1 MKIAFVGNPNTGKT
15 ALINAIAGSDLE
27 VGNWPGVTV
36 ERKEA
41 IFRYGVE
48 EIALVDLPGAYTLS
62 PYSLEEK
69 ITRDV
74 LAYEPIDGIIDVVD
88 ATALRRNLYLTLEL
102 TDMGR
107 PMVLAL
113 NMFDDFTKRGY
124 EIDIPRLEE
133 ILGVCVVPTVGSTG
147 LGAKRLI
154 ECAVETVRKRRI
166 PNIQPLQSHLEKEIA
181 LLVHWLGKFAA
192 DLPYPPRLFAIKL
205 IERDPFALELAK
217 KKGADEIVDFAAG
230 AAARLEKHMK
240 LPIKTIVTRSRH
252 EAIDAILEEV
262 LTRPIVDKTVL
273 SDRIDALVLHRFF
286 SLPIFFLVM
295 FLLFKMTFDG
305 SAPLVAWTGRFFENY
320 VGKYLH
326 LFVGSRLP
334 EWGDSLL
341 VEGIAGGVGLVLS
354 FLPLL
359 FLLYFFMALLEE
371 SGYMARVSFL
381 LDRLAR
387 TFGVKG
393 SAFIAMIMGFG
404 CNVPAIYATRTLTSR
419 RERIVTA
426 LMIPLMSCSARL
438 PIYALFTALFF
449 SEHQV
454 FVIMSIYLLGI
465 VAALLIGTVADR
477 VLPKEEEKPFFL
489 ELPAYHMPTFHA
501 VWVLMWPRLKDFIV
515 RAGTVIVA
523 ASMILWGVIHL
534 PPGSDVHDSWLAK
547 SAKTVTPLFK
557 PLGFGEAWE
566 PIAALIPGT
575 IAKEVVLG
583 SLGTIYGVE
592 TGRSRASAEAN
603 LAEDT
608 LEQLESLKDALVKA
622 GAGMIG
628 ILQTEEDST
637 ESDTTLQKRLEAQ
650 FGGPLAAY
658 SYMIF
663 VLLYIPCISTL
674 AAIKQEFGWKMALF
688 ETLFLPLLAY
698 GASLLFYQTA
708 LRLFS

>member
-36 ERKEA
+36 EKKEA
-41 IFRYGVE
+41 LFRYEGE

-74 LAYEPIDGIIDVVD
+74 LAYDPIDGIIDVVD

-154 ECAVETVRKRRI
+154 ECAVEAVRKRRI

-181 LLVHWLGKFAA
+181 LLVHRLERYAA

-230 AAARLEKHMK
+230 ATERLEKHMK
-240 LPIKTIVTRSRH
+240 LPIKTIVTRSRY

-262 LTRPIVDKTVL
+262 LTKPIVDRTVL
-273 SDRIDALVLHRFF
+273 SDRIDALVLHPFF

-305 SAPLVAWTGRFFENY
+305 SAPLVEWTGRFFENY

-334 EWGDSLL
+334 EWADSLL
-341 VEGIAGGVGLVLS
+341 VEGVVGGVGLVLS

-359 FLLYFFMALLEE
+359 FLLYLFMALLEE

-393 SAFIAMIMGFG
+393 NAFIAMIMGFG

-419 RERIVTA
+419 RERIITA

-449 SEHQV
+449 TEHQV

-465 VAALLIGTVADR
+465 VVALLVGTVADR

-489 ELPAYHMPTFHA
+489 ELPAYHMPTFQA

-523 ASMILWGVIHL
+523 ASVILWGVIHL
-534 PPGSDVHDSWLAK
+534 PRGSDVHDSWLAK
-547 SAKTVTPLFK
+547 SAKTLTTLFK

-575 IAKEVVLG
+575 IAKEVVVG

-592 TGRSRASAEAN
+592 TGHPHASAEAN

-608 LEQLESLKDALVKA
+608 LEQLESLKDALMEA

-628 ILQTEEDST
+628 ILRSVEDST
-637 ESDTTLQKRLEAQ
+637 ERDTTLQERLEAQ
-650 FGGPLAAY
+650 FSGPLAAY

-663 VLLYIPCISTL
+663 VLLYIPCISTI

-698 GASLLFYQTA
+698 AASLLFYQSA
-708 LRLFS
+708 LRLF

>member
-1 MKIAFVGNPNTGKT
+1 VKIAFVGNPNTGKT

-36 ERKEA
+36 EKKEA
-41 IFRYGVE
+41 RFSYGGE
-48 EIALVDLPGAYTLS
+48 EISLVDLPGAYTLS

-69 ITRDV
+69 ITRNV

-102 TDMGR
+102 ADMGR
-107 PMVLAL
+107 PMVVAL

-124 EIDIPRLEE
+124 QIDLPKLEE
-133 ILGVCVVPTVGSTG
+133 ILGICVVPTVGSTG
-147 LGAKRLI
+147 MGAGRLI
-154 ECAVETVRKRRI
+154 ACAVEAVREGRI
-166 PNIQPLQSHLEKEIA
+166 PKPQPLQSHLEKEIA
-181 LLVHWLGKFAA
+181 LLVHRLESRE

-205 IERDPFALELAK
+205 IERDPFARELARE
-217 KKGADEIVDFAAG
+217 KGIPGIVDFAEG
-230 AAARLEKHMK
+230 AAKRLEAHMK
-240 LPIKTIVTRSRH
+240 LPIRTIVTRSRY

-262 LTRPIVDKTVL
+262 LTEPIVDRTLL

-305 SAPLVAWTGRFFENY
+305 SAPLVEWTGGFFEGY

-326 LFVGSRLP
+326 LFLGSRLP
-334 EWGDSLL
+334 EWADSLL
-341 VEGIAGGVGLVLS
+341 VEGVAGGVGLVLS

-387 TFGVKG
+387 AFGIKG
-393 SAFIAMIMGFG
+393 NAFIAMIMGFG
-404 CNVPAIYATRTLTSR
+404 CNVPAVYATRTLTTR
-419 RERIVTA
+419 RERIITA

-449 SEHQV
+449 TEWQV
-454 FVIMSIYLLGI
+454 PVILSIYLLGI
-465 VAALLIGTVADR
+465 VVALLIGLAADR
-477 VLPKEEEKPFFL
+477 LLPAREQKPFFL
-489 ELPAYHMPTFHA
+489 ELPAYRMPTFRA
-501 VWVLMWPRLKDFIV
+501 IWVLMWPRLKDFIV

-523 ASMILWGVIHL
+523 ASVILWGVIHL
-534 PPGSDVHDSWLAK
+534 PPGSDVHDSWRAR
-547 SAKTVTPLFK
+547 SARTVAPLFE
-557 PLGFGEAWE
+557 PLGFGDAWE

-575 IAKEVVLG
+575 VAKEVVVG

-592 TGRSRASAEAN
+592 TGHTHPSGADLKA
-603 LAEDT
+603 DT
-608 LEQLESLKDALVKA
+608 LAQLKALKEALVTA
-622 GAGMIG
+622 GAKMVG
-628 ILQTEEDST
+628 IPVPEEDAQERNT
-637 ESDTTLQKRLEAQ
+637 KLQRKLEAQ
-650 FGGPLAAY
+650 FSGPLAAY

-663 VLLYIPCISTL
+663 VLLYIPCISTI

-698 GASLLFYQTA
+698 GTSLLFYQTA
-708 LRLFS
+708 LRFFL